1 MTTTPS
7 DSPRAAPAWKPLDAR
22 QRRVLGVL
30 IEKAMTTPAGYP
42 MTVNAIVTGCNQ
54 KSNREPVTAYDDI
67 DVENTLGELIKLGV
81 VSEIDWLGRAPKY
94 KHSAFEWLGVS
105 KVELAV
111 IAELLLRG
119 AQTPGELRGRAAR
132 MEPIA
137 DLAALKPVVDAL
149 LERGLM
155 VELTPSGRGQ
165 LVSHNLHTAHER
177 AELKSRFSGRASGA
191 TPAHL
196 HRDPSRVPASTGS
209 PAPPTTPA
217 PGPPGENAA
226 ELSAEVT
233 ELRADVARLAERIRA
248 LEARL
253 DDTRG

>member
-1 MTTTPS
+1 MTATPS
-7 DSPRAAPAWKPLDAR
+7 DSPPASPAWKPLDAR

-54 KSNREPVTAYDDI
+54 KSNRDPVAAYDDV

-81 VSEIDWLGRAPKY
+81 VSEVDWLGRAPKY
-94 KHSAFEWLGVS
+94 KHGAYEWLGVS
-105 KVELAV
+105 KVEIAV

-119 AQTPGELRGRAAR
+119 AQTLGELRARAAR

-137 DLAALKPVVDAL
+137 DLPALKPVVDRL

-155 VELTPSGRGQ
+155 LELTPPGRGQ
-165 LVSHNLHTAHER
+165 LVSHNLYTAHER
-177 AELKSRFSGRASGA
+177 AEMKS
-191 TPAHL
+191 
-196 HRDPSRVPASTGS
+196 PSA
-209 PAPPTTPA
+209 APRA
-217 PGPPGENAA
+217 PGPPVENVADLMA
-226 ELSAEVT
+226 QVA
-233 ELRADVARLAERIRA
+233 ELRAEVVRLAERIRD

-253 DDTRG
+253 EHTPGN